1 MLRNKRTLL
10 IIILAVALFLIPNM
24 CNAETFNATETT
36 KTSTGVEVKWSY
48 ELSENN
54 EILNLLCLNV
64 DAISG
69 SLNIPSSIDGY
80 TVKTIGN
87 TANEYSHY
95 DGAFEN
101 CVGLISVTIP
111 DTVTKIGTEAFKN
124 CGLQTVNLPNTITK
138 IGVSAFEDCAG
149 IKSINIANGATE
161 IGKLA
166 FKNSGLQTVS
176 LPNTITKIGDYA
188 FESCTGLKEVII
200 PDSVTSLGMS
210 AFKSCTKLE
219 KLTLSKNLTQIKEST
234 FHGCTALREVIIP
247 KSVSSI
253 LGEYTVDKWGDNGA
267 FASCSNLRKVYIPDE
282 VATIEKGAFS
292 GCSKLTIFGNDNQAS
307 KEYAEENDI
316 NFDYIANWD
325 EVGNGDDIT
334 PPTLKDLKIEFSHSF
349 EYDEGTTYYLA
360 PTGMNISIKAY
371 FEEEVY
377 GETAPTLTI
386 KCGNGENITL
396 TNGVIQ
402 GEYIVYTYTIKNKDK
417 GIISAV
423 SMTGG
428 DIKDKAGNLAK
439 EYTCPKLTTSY
450 IIGENFV
457 FANGTDSII
466 ENEQNNNQNQNK
478 VTLSSIAISLPPNK
492 VNYTEG
498 ETFNKTGMMVA
509 AHYSDGHSRTV
520 TDYTYLPSVALKPSD
535 TKVVISYTE
544 NGVTKTVEQK
554 ITVLEKGANNN
565 DSNSSNNSNFKD
577 DTTKDTTTK
586 NDNKLPQT
594 GTTVLITLALISL
607 TVVAVIS
614 KVKCGKYKDI

>member
-1 MLRNKRTLL
+1 MLKNKRILL
-10 IIILAVALFLIPNM
+10 ILILAIALFLIPSI
-24 CNAETFNATETT
+24 CNAATITARETT

-48 ELSENN
+48 ELSESN
-54 EILNLLCLNV
+54 EIVNLLCINV

-69 SLNIPSSIDGY
+69 SLTIPSSIDGY
-80 TVKTIGN
+80 TVKTVGN

-138 IGVSAFEDCAG
+138 IGISAFEDCAG
-149 IKSINIANGATE
+149 IKSVNIATGATE

-166 FKNSGLQTVS
+166 FKNSGLQTIS

-188 FESCTGLKEVII
+188 FEKCTGLKEIVI
-200 PDSVTSLGMS
+200 PDSVTSLGAS

-219 KLTLSKNLTQIKEST
+219 KLTLSKNLTQIKEAT

-325 EVGNGDDIT
+325 EVGDGDDIT

-360 PTGMNISIKAY
+360 PTGMNISIKAS
-371 FEEEVY
+371 FEEEIY
-377 GETAPTLTI
+377 GNTAPTLTI
-386 KCGNGENITL
+386 KCGNGENIAL

-402 GEYIVYTYTIKNKDK
+402 GEYIVYTYTIKNTDK

-428 DIKDKAGNLAK
+428 DIKDKAGNSVEK
-439 EYTCPKLTTSY
+439 YTCPKLTTSY

-466 ENEQNNNQNQNK
+466 DNNVNGNNGSST
-478 VTLSSIAISLPPNK
+478 VTLSSISITKTPTRNT
-492 VNYTEG
+492 YDEG
-498 ETFNKTGMMVA
+498 EVFDKTGMVITA
-509 AHYSDGHSRTV
+509 TYSDGSTKEITNYTV
-520 TDYTYLPSVALKPSD
+520 SPSVPLKTTD
-535 TKVVISYTE
+535 KKVVISYTE

-554 ITVLEKGANNN
+554 ITVIAIGANNN
-565 DSNSSNNSNFKD
+565 DSNSNSNSNSKD
-577 DTTKDTTTK
+577 DTIKDTTVK
-586 NDNKLPQT
+586 DDSKLPQT
-594 GTTVLITLALISL
+594 GTTVLTLVLVSL
-607 TVVAVIS
+607 TAIAIVS